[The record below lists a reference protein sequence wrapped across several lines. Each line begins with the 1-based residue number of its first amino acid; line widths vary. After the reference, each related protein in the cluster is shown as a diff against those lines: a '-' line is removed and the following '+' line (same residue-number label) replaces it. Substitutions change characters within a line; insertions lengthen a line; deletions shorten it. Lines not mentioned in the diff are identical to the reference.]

1 MDEKREFTKIVSC
14 YGVPLVEYAETL
26 KEGEIQLVYNNNIVL
41 VNCNKYK
48 LQCKTHYV
56 CIYVLM
62 YMAT

>member
-26 KEGEIQLVYNNNIVL
+26 KEGEIQLFYNNIVL
-41 VNCNKYK
+41 ANYK
-48 LQCKTHYV
+48 LQCTTHYV